1 MATVEEPPPSANAES
16 LASSGARGVHLL
28 RVLGVVFGL
37 AVIVGNT
44 IGAGILRTPGT
55 VAAELPNVLLILGA
69 WVVGAIYALL
79 GANSLAELGAMMP
92 RSGGQYVF
100 ARRAFGDYAGFV
112 VGWSDW
118 ISTAGSAALVSIVI
132 GECLVALFPALAG
145 GKELFAGAVVVAFAL
160 LQWRGIN
167 WGSRAQNLTSLLKAL
182 AFLALVAACFAL
194 GGGGAFSR
202 GAYDVVHVETSALRL
217 VSVTVALQAIIYAYD
232 GWTGVI
238 YFSEEVRDP
247 ARDIPR
253 SMFGGVLSVAAI
265 YLLVNAAL
273 LYVLP
278 LEVLGTSELAAGAA
292 AGAIFGPRGDALIR
306 VLTIVALLSSVNALQ
321 LIASR
326 VPFAMSRDRLFPE
339 RAVRVNRGGTP
350 TVALLAGT
358 LVALAFIATGT
369 FNQVLGVAAFFFV
382 ANYTVSFAALFA
394 LRRREPDA
402 TRPFRAWGYPFTNA
416 LALAAS
422 LAFLAGM
429 VKDDTRNSIYALA
442 ALAAS
447 YPAFILLRRSRA
459 GGAG

>member
-1 MATVEEPPPSANAES
+1 LQPVAEVQTFN
-16 LASSGARGVHLL
+16 GERRGHLL
-28 RVLGVVFGL
+28 RVLGVVFGM

-55 VAAELPNVLLILGA
+55 VAASLPSIALILAA
-69 WVVGAIYALL
+69 WVVGALYALL

-118 ISTAGSAALVSIVI
+118 ISTAGATALVSIVI
-132 GECLVALFPALAG
+132 GECVVALFPLLTG
-145 GKELFAGAVVVAFAL
+145 GEAATASVVKASIACVVVVGFAL

-182 AFLALVAACFAL
+182 AFLALVAACFAFGD
-194 GGGGAFSR
+194 GGSFSR
-202 GAYDVVHVETSALRL
+202 ASTQVVHAPTNVTPLLAA
-217 VSVTVALQAIIYAYD
+217 TVALQAIIYAYD

-253 SMFGGVLSVAAI
+253 SMFAGVLSVAAI

-278 LEVLGTSELAAGAA
+278 LDVMRTSELTAGSAA
-292 AGAIFGPRGDALIR
+292 AAIFGPRGDALIR
-306 VLTIVALLSSVNALQ
+306 ALTIVALLSSVNALQ

-326 VPFAMSRDRLFPE
+326 VPFAMSRDHLFPE
-339 RAVRVNRGGTP
+339 RALRVNSGGTP
-350 TVALLAGT
+350 TFALLAGT
-358 LVALAFIATGT
+358 LVSLAFIVTGT
-369 FNQVLGVAAFFFV
+369 FDQVLAVAAFFFV
-382 ANYTVSFAALFA
+382 ANYAVSFAALFV

-402 TRPFRAWGYPFTNA
+402 PRPFRAWGYPFTTA
-416 LALAAS
+416 LALAGS
-422 LAFLAGM
+422 LAFLAGA
-429 VKDDTRNSIYALA
+429 VASDTRNSLYALVLL
-442 ALAAS
+442 ALS
-447 YPAFILLRRSRA
+447 YPAYLLIRRRA
-459 GGAG
+459 GTH